1 MRLIFD
7 WDERKNARN
16 KKEHGISF
24 ESAVAVFENSLSRM
38 YQDYEHGE
46 ERYIMHGFSGNTA
59 IMVVFTLREL
69 DDGCTLI
76 RIISARKLNKQE
88 KKRYENDI

>member
-1 MRLIFD
+1 
-7 WDERKNARN
+7 
-16 KKEHGISF
+16 
-24 ESAVAVFENSLSRM
+24 
-38 YQDYEHGE
+38 
-46 ERYIMHGFSGNTA
+46 
-59 IMVVFTLREL
+59 MVVFTLREL